1 MMSLENTFIYVQF
14 HPVAYIVKLNIEC
27 SMADLISKVVRG
39 KDRTDVFH
47 PDSNSNPT
55 ELASRNRTGKVSNN
69 TTFSGHLESQHRAGV
84 RKIDPD
90 EISLDKDEEAGHNG
104 IMKTI
109 ATTVVTAHGADKDG
123 RNSVSSS
130 TVNLSDDYR
139 VGAKS
144 SF

>member
-27 SMADLISKVVRG
+27 SLADLISKVVRG
-39 KDRTDVFH
+39 KERTDVFH

-55 ELASRNRTGKVSNN
+55 ELTSHTRTGKASKH
-69 TTFSGHLESQHRAGV
+69 TTFSGNLDSCHRAGV
-84 RKIDPD
+84 RKADPD
-90 EISLDKDEEAGHNG
+90 EISLEKEEQYGHNG
-104 IMKTI
+104 IMKTV
-109 ATTVVTAHGADKDG
+109 ATTVVTAETTEKQG

-130 TVNLSDDYR
+130 TVNLSDEYR
-139 VGAKS
+139 VGATS